1 VNGEKERSAD
11 SVRCLFCNS
20 INKVLLFSHYLLKF
34 SHVIVLLALELTIQY
49 VTVDMLISDHELC
62 LDASM
67 DQVLTKPIG
76 KKALIAAIHSLASG
90 SDLGNVK
97 LPR

>member
-1 VNGEKERSAD
+1 MDMQMPTMDGVTTARYILKEMQ
-11 SVRCLFCNS
+11 LT
-20 INKVLLFSHYLLKF
+20 IP
-34 SHVIVLLALELTIQY
+34 IVELTANS
-49 VTVDMLISDHELC
+49 LISDHELC

>member
-1 VNGEKERSAD
+1 MDMQMPTMDGVTTTHHILKEMQ
-11 SVRCLFCNS
+11 LT
-20 INKVLLFSHYLLKF
+20 IP
-34 SHVIVLLALELTIQY
+34 IVELTANSL
-49 VTVDMLISDHELC
+49 TSDHELC

-76 KKALIAAIHSLASG
+76 KKTLIAAIHSLASG